1 MSEAGHTCPL
11 RRSGRTSASAAHQS
25 RKPDK
30 LVSARIANPLPA
42 ASVTELTP
50 PTTAAALLRKLAG
63 RGHPGAFIPGSRDR
77 GGPREADHQACH
89 GLLLDEECGVSWAFT

>member
-11 RRSGRTSASAAHQS
+11 CRSSSASASAAHHS
-25 RKPDK
+25 FKPDK
-30 LVSARIANPLPA
+30 LVPKRFAIPLPA

-77 GGPREADHQACH
+77 GGPREADRQACH
-89 GLLLDEECGVSWAFT
+89 GLLLDEECGVS